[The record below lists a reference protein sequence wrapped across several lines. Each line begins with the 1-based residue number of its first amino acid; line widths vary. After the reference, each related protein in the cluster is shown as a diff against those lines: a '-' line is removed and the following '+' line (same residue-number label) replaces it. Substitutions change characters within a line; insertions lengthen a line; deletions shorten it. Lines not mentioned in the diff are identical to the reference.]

1 MREDQPSSHQQ
12 LGRTFITQQRVIAL
26 LSFFLPASLIGWSLL
41 SGQGLRG
48 SISEY
53 YYTPM
58 RDVFVGT
65 LCALALFLWS
75 YRGYHPTNPE
85 LRADRIVAKVASIAA
100 ALVALAPLKPRQAEW
115 ECTVL
120 QCVLGTDTA
129 YWVHNVAAAV
139 FLVAL
144 ATFCLVLFP
153 MSAIPGQ
160 DLGRRLVAYGVSG
173 ATIVISVLLMVLWT
187 FLPVEIYFM
196 LGRYKPILVL
206 ETVALTAFAAS
217 WFLRSRAVEYTALAR
232 YQPVTDVA
240 APAVPSEPTPAGRS

>member
-1 MREDQPSSHQQ
+1 MREDRPSSHQQ

-26 LSFFLPASLIGWSLL
+26 LSFFLPVSLIGWSLI
-41 SGQGLRG
+41 SGEGLRG

-100 ALVALAPLKPRQAEW
+100 ALVALAPLQPRQAEW
-115 ECTVL
+115 DCTVL
-120 QCVLGTDTA
+120 QCVIGVSTT
-129 YWVHNVAAAV
+129 YWLHNVAASV
-139 FLVAL
+139 FLLAL
-144 ATFCLVLFP
+144 ATFCLILFP
-153 MSAIPGQ
+153 MSAIPEH
-160 DLGRRLVAYGVSG
+160 DLGPRLVAYGISG

-196 LGRYKPILVL
+196 LGRYKPILML
-206 ETVALTAFAAS
+206 ETIAMVAFAWS
-217 WFLRSRAVEYTALAR
+217 WFLRSRAVEHAALAR
-232 YQPVTDVA
+232 FRPPEEVA
-240 APAVPSEPTPAGRS
+240 A